1 MREFRLA
8 VDQRH
13 VLRDVC
19 DGFEVVA
26 DGGVGPVPG
35 APVELL
41 VDGLEV
47 CSLFLGVEE
56 RVVSVVVGT
65 AVVVRWVWVDCV
77 CGAGPAAGV
86 CCSFLGLCVN
96 VMERGEAMAVAAA
109 EVAEGFLVC
118 KVHLHVDAL
127 AVAVHVGGGGDDG
140 VAIVGIGG
148 ENYLLYC
155 FDLTHSFNNILVL
168 EFFQNASTIL

>member
-1 MREFRLA
+1 MREFGLA

-35 APVELL
+35 APVNFL
-41 VDGLEV
+41 VECFEGFGLV
-47 CSLFLGVEE
+47 LGVEE
-56 RVVSVVVGT
+56 GVVSVVVGT

-96 VMERGEAMAVAAA
+96 VMERGEAMAVTAA

-118 KVHLHVDAL
+118 KVHLHVDSL
-127 AVAVHVGGGGDDG
+127 AVAVHFGGG
-140 VAIVGIGG
+140 
-148 ENYLLYC
+148 
-155 FDLTHSFNNILVL
+155 
-168 EFFQNASTIL
+168 